1 LTDEVDFEATVKIS
15 KRSKNRSKSTFI
27 PSTQPIRTQILHPI
41 PIKTEEPSPTSSLK
55 TSSVNSSVQLPTNS
69 AFKPFKPLNTIK
81 NQQETKNK
89 DNLQFNN
96 LIVKRHLEDL
106 LEKNN
111 LTKLRNIR
119 RTKSESNIN
128 RVEKIMNDH
137 ENKRNSHSMT
147 NINISTNNTEAVKE
161 NQKKNNILFINKN
174 IPKGENF
181 LQRIHSSTTTSSS
194 PTGTNSTIGM
204 NINSGISKPNLS
216 MLRFP
221 CSVSFYDFTILT
233 FRLKDT
239 CTNLV
244 KFLIP
249 VGIERM
255 SSKFFEAK
263 FESFLCVYKVKF
275 P

>member
-15 KRSKNRSKSTFI
+15 KRSKNRSKSSFI
-27 PSTQPIRTQILHPI
+27 PSTQPIRTHILHPI

-55 TSSVNSSVQLPTNS
+55 TSSVNSSVLLPTNS

-89 DNLQFNN
+89 DNLTFNN

-111 LTKLRNIR
+111 QTKLRNIR

-221 CSVSFYDFTILT
+221 CSLSLYDFTILI

-255 SSKFFEAK
+255 NSKFFEAK

>member
-15 KRSKNRSKSTFI
+15 KKSKNRSKSSFI
-27 PSTQPIRTQILHPI
+27 PSTQPIRTHILHPI

-55 TSSVNSSVQLPTNS
+55 TSSVNSSLLLPTNS

-89 DNLQFNN
+89 DNLTFNN

-111 LTKLRNIR
+111 QTKLRNIR

-221 CSVSFYDFTILT
+221 CSLSLYDFTILI

-255 SSKFFEAK
+255 NSKFFEAK

>member
-1 LTDEVDFEATVKIS
+1 M
-15 KRSKNRSKSTFI
+15 
-27 PSTQPIRTQILHPI
+27 
-41 PIKTEEPSPTSSLK
+41 
-55 TSSVNSSVQLPTNS
+55 NSSVLLPTNS

-81 NQQETKNK
+81 NSQETKNK
-89 DNLQFNN
+89 DNLTFNN

-111 LTKLRNIR
+111 QTKLRNIR

-128 RVEKIMNDH
+128 RVEKIMNYH
-137 ENKRNSHSMT
+137 ENKRTSHSMK
-147 NINISTNNTEAVKE
+147 NINIDTNNTEAVKE
-161 NQKKNNILFINKN
+161 SQQKNNILFINKN
-174 IPKGENF
+174 LPKGENF
-181 LQRIHSSTTTSSS
+181 LQRIHSSTTTSYS
-194 PTGTNSTIGM
+194 PTRTNSTIGM
-204 NINSGISKPNLS
+204 NINSGISKPSLS
-216 MLRFP
+216 TLRFP
-221 CSVSFYDFTILT
+221 CSLSLYDFTILI

-255 SSKFFEAK
+255 NSKFFEAK
-263 FESFLCVYKVKF
+263 FEAFLCVYKVKF